1 MTNREWLK
9 QSFYYSEQDLIDL
22 KQDYIMDLIN
32 NPIEVGED
40 GKVTYEYVR
49 RIVTM
54 SDEEFETILIKHH
67 INELTG
73 NQLYG
78 D

>member
-1 MTNREWLK
+1 MSNREWLK
-9 QSFYYSEQDLIDL
+9 QSFYYSEEDLVEL
-22 KQDYIMDLIN
+22 KQDYIADLLE
-32 NPIEVGED
+32 NPIEVDEN
-40 GKVTYEYVR
+40 GKMTYEYIK

-54 SDEEFETILIKHH
+54 SDEEFELILIKHH
-67 INELTG
+67 INELTD